1 MNFRSVD
8 VNGYK
13 ITTDEIHA
21 ETTRLRE
28 QAEKQGTTFTPEER
42 LQLREQ
48 AIDFLVNCKL
58 LLGEA
63 QRLNLTASED
73 ATRLRQVIER
83 WSSEVPRPQPSE
95 VREFYR
101 NNREQFRTDDL
112 AWAAHIVKHTEGEDY
127 AAKREEMERLR
138 ERVLAGEPF
147 NAVASVASDCPEN
160 GGDLGYFARG
170 SMVEEFEEVIFSSP
184 LNTLT
189 PVFQTRFGYHIAIVY
204 DIKKNGLLPLDDV
217 RVYVERILHR
227 RREEREIDRR
237 LEALRSKAV
246 IRSV

>member
-1 MNFRSVD
+1 MTSRSVD
-8 VNGYK
+8 VNGYS
-13 ITTDEIHA
+13 ITADEIHA
-21 ETTRLRE
+21 EAARLRE
-28 QAEKQGTTFTPEER
+28 QAEKQGTALTPEER

-63 QRLNLTASED
+63 RRLNLTAAEESLL
-73 ATRLRQVIER
+73 LRQVIDR

-101 NNREQFRTDDL
+101 ENREQFRTDDL
-112 AWAAHIVKHTEGEDY
+112 AWAAHIVKHTEGEDHV
-127 AAKREEMERLR
+127 AKREEVERLR

-147 NAVASVASDCPEN
+147 NEVASRASDCPEN

-170 SMVEEFEEVIFSSP
+170 AMVEEFEEVIFSSP

-189 PVFQTRFGYHIAIVY
+189 QVFKTRFGYHVAIVY
-204 DIKKNGLLPLDDV
+204 DIKTKGLLPLDDV

-227 RREEREIDRR
+227 RRQEREIDRR

-246 IRSV
+246 IRVV